1 MSQGGIR
8 RVYAPNP
15 FFRYKE
21 NIMKKLFASLLA
33 LCLSLSLCAAPAAA
47 LELEDAKELLDTYY
61 VDPIPD
67 SVLSKDSLDEIL
79 EALGDPYTVYLTADE
94 YQGFL
99 SSVNGDQVVG
109 IGVSVQNA
117 YEDGFRIMSILPSS
131 PALEVGLEAGDRI
144 VAVNG
149 EALTAS
155 SDITSL
161 ITGEEGTQVTI
172 TVIRLSDGQ
181 RTDYTMTRRAV
192 QIPIVTYEIVGD
204 AGYID
209 CTSFGE
215 STVATVEEALTELDD
230 DISVWIMD
238 LRSNPGGT
246 SEAAAGSAG
255 LFVGA
260 ATMVYFRDSDGNYT
274 YTYTT
279 DACPDLTDKPLIVLT
294 SPYSASG
301 SELFAADARD
311 HGFGIAIGQR
321 TYGKGIAQSVFDE
334 SNRPDLFD
342 GDALKVTTFRFYSPD
357 GTTNHIVG
365 ILPTLLISME
375 NTPAAALLLS
385 TPQPS
390 RADGCL
396 KLELA
401 GHTFYIDQEK
411 AVSDSYK
418 AAFTELLEALPPSAV
433 LYQGSGSS
441 TWKETDPSDLA
452 ASLSLDYS
460 ARTFPDLAD
469 SSFREEIET
478 LTAYQLLGGCE
489 DGGFHPKDTV
499 TRAEFCT
506 MIATALNLSP
516 SDNAPTFTDV
526 SSSAWYAG
534 SISAMAAKGFV
545 AGCGDGTF
553 QPNATIT
560 YQEMVTILSSVAAW
574 CSMEGAALS
583 QTELSATEWAEYYAY
598 ADWAQVPARNLNEL
612 GALVGD
618 LAPTDL
624 GTREVAA
631 GMLCSLMRSIH
642 LLWE

>member
-181 RTDYTMTRRAV
+181 QADYTLTRRAV
-192 QIPIVTYEIVGD
+192 QIPIVTYETVGD

-215 STVATVEEALTELDD
+215 STVSTIEEALTELDD
-230 DISVWIMD
+230 DVSVWIMD

-260 ATMVYFRDSDGNYT
+260 ATMVYFRDANGNYT

-301 SELFAADARD
+301 SELFTADARD

-321 TYGKGIAQSVFDE
+321 TFGKGIAQSVFDE
-334 SNRPDLFD
+334 SNKPDLFD

-357 GTTNHIVG
+357 GATNHIVG

-385 TPQPS
+385 TPTPT
-390 RADGCL
+390 RADGYL

-401 GHTFYIDQEK
+401 GLTFYIDQKE
-411 AVSDSYK
+411 AVNDTYK
-418 AAFTELLEALPPSAV
+418 AAFTELLEALPPAAV

-441 TWKETDPSDLA
+441 TWKEMEPADLA
-452 ASLSLDYS
+452 ASLSLDYT
-460 ARTFPDLAD
+460 ARTFPDIGD

-478 LTAYQLLGGCE
+478 LAAYQLLGGCE
-489 DGGFHPKDTV
+489 DGGFHPADTV

-516 SDNAPTFTDV
+516 SDNAPTFSDV

-574 CSMEGAALS
+574 CSMEGASLS
-583 QTELSATEWAEYYAY
+583 QTELSAPEWAEYYQY
-598 ADWAQVPARNLNEL
+598 ADWAQVPARNLDKL

-631 GMLCSLMRSIH
+631 GMLCSLMKGIH